1 MTARTRNHVIAIG
14 TVLAGLILVG
24 CANPEAL
31 DQTTTPEDSL
41 ARVQGAAARVIEAR
55 SARISMTMTT
65 TFAGEEV
72 AASTATTQGVFDYAA
87 HKGQMDTT
95 IKTAGLPFR
104 TTERTLVIGSTVYIK
119 MPDMPQGQE
128 PADVPPIPGEHHKPW
143 IKLELPKEL
152 DGQNPFSP
160 GLGPVPDD
168 SGGDP
173 TQALSYLK
181 SATSK
186 VERVGSEQV
195 RGTPTTRYA
204 ATFDAAKVAA
214 QAPEEAQGFVEEMGL
229 SFPKPADVW
238 IDEQGRLRKIHYA
251 MTMKVPKD
259 MGAPATAMTNE
270 LTMELY
276 DFGVTVNVTPPPADQ
291 VEVIK
296 PDQPTP

>member
-1 MTARTRNHVIAIG
+1 
-14 TVLAGLILVG
+14 
-24 CANPEAL
+24 
-31 DQTTTPEDSL
+31 
-41 ARVQGAAARVIEAR
+41 
-55 SARISMTMTT
+55 
-65 TFAGEEV
+65 
-72 AASTATTQGVFDYAA
+72 
-87 HKGQMDTT
+87 
-95 IKTAGLPFR
+95 
-104 TTERTLVIGSTVYIK
+104 VIGSTVYIK
-119 MPDMPQGQE
+119 MPDMPNGQE
-128 PADVPPIPGEHHKPW
+128 PPDLPPIPWEHQKPW
-143 IKLELPKEL
+143 LKLEIPKEL
-152 DGQNPFSP
+152 GGQNPFSP
-160 GLGPVPDD
+160 GLGPVPDG

-173 TQALSYLK
+173 TQALWYLK

-214 QAPEEAQGFVEEMGL
+214 LAPEEFQGSVEEMGL

-251 MTMKVPKD
+251 MTMKVPKE
-259 MGAPATAMTNE
+259 MGAAATAMTNE